1 MAKNTASGF
10 KACPMGHAPI
20 EEHILDTNAGKQ
32 LSQAATD
39 A

>member
-20 EEHILDTNAGKQ
+20 EQHILDPNARKH
-32 LSQAATD
+32 LPQAATD

>member
-1 MAKNTASGF
+1 MATNTALGF

-20 EEHILDTNAGKQ
+20 EQHILDPNAGKQ